1 MDSIADALA
10 RNDYYALAKLTMEKQ
25 PMKINVMYVKS
36 EEQLQRYGNKF
47 FTEVQVKR
55 LRSL

>member
-10 RNDYYALAKLTMEKQ
+10 RNDYYALAKLTMERQ

-47 FTEVQVKR
+47 FTAEQVKEIR
-55 LRSL
+55 EC

>member
-10 RNDYYALAKLTMEKQ
+10 RNDYYALAKLTMERQ

-36 EEQLQRYGNKF
+36 EEQLQRFGNKF
-47 FTEVQVKR
+47 LTETQVKG